1 VLAPDPF
8 RHATPSDAVSNS
20 ASPERPASRRPAFPR
35 ADTRFSLEDQA
46 MQPPVWES
54 VVLGAIQGLTEFL
67 PVSSDGHL
75 ALAEMLFDF
84 KSKGLALNVMLHLG
98 TLLATLVML
107 WSRVKPAVEGGLI
120 ACVRPSALTT
130 LPGARDALV
139 VVLAT
144 LPTAAVGFGLRQAV
158 ERWTESPLVIGL
170 GFLGT
175 SAALI
180 GARFARP
187 GALEQPGVLGALL
200 IGLAQGLAVLPG
212 LSRSASTIAVA
223 LLLGVK
229 RERAFEL
236 SMLMSLPAVLGAML
250 LEAPQAFAETG
261 LVSTVIVG
269 SLVAFLV
276 GILSLGLLRR
286 IVVAGAFSWFA
297 AWVLPIALAT
307 LALAQAW
314 PHP

>member
-1 VLAPDPF
+1 
-8 RHATPSDAVSNS
+8 
-20 ASPERPASRRPAFPR
+20 
-35 ADTRFSLEDQA
+35 

-67 PVSSDGHL
+67 PISSDGHL
-75 ALAEMLFDF
+75 ALAQMLFDF
-84 KSKGLALNVMLHLG
+84 STKGLALNVMLHVG
-98 TLLATLVML
+98 TFFATVVML
-107 WSRVKPAVEGGLI
+107 WPR
-120 ACVRPSALTT
+120 VRPALQGGMAACFRPSLLTT

-144 LPTAAVGFGLRQAV
+144 IPTAILGFGLRNAV

-175 SAALI
+175 SVALV
-180 GARFARP
+180 ASRFAKQ

-212 LSRSASTIAVA
+212 LSRSASTITVA
-223 LLLGVK
+223 LLLGVR

-236 SMLMSLPAVLGAML
+236 SMLMSLPAVLGATL
-250 LEAPQAFAETG
+250 LEAPKAFAEEGVLT
-261 LVSTVIVG
+261 SAIVG
-269 SLVAFLV
+269 SLASFLV
-276 GILSLGLLRR
+276 GILALGLLRR

-297 AWVLPIALAT
+297 AWVVPVALAT

-314 PHP
+314 PHQ